1 MSRQSFPGTVRAV
14 SGPRWLDEREARAWR
29 GYNRMRLQLNARL
42 NRNLVRDAGLSL
54 ADYEVL
60 VCLSEAPDGRLR
72 AFQLADALRW
82 EKSRLSHHLT
92 RMQGRGL
99 VRRQECPTDGRGAF
113 IVLTDTGTAAIE
125 RAAPEHV
132 EDVRRA
138 FVDVLTPAQLDAL
151 DQISRAVL
159 ARLSAEDD
167 TPGQPGPAARPED
180 DRRRR

>member
-1 MSRQSFPGTVRAV
+1 MSE
-14 SGPRWLDEREARAWR
+14 PRWLDEREARAWR

-42 NRNLVRDAGLSL
+42 NRKLLRGAGLSL

-60 VCLSEAPDGRLR
+60 VNLSEASDGRLR
-72 AFQLADALRW
+72 AFQLGDALQW

-92 RMQGRGL
+92 RMQRRGL
-99 VRRQECPTDGRGAF
+99 VLREGCSTDGRGAF
-113 IVLTDTGTAAIE
+113 VVLTDAGRAAID

-151 DQISRAVL
+151 DEISRAVL
-159 ARLSAEDD
+159 ARLSA
-167 TPGQPGPAARPED
+167 D